1 MFMITMF
8 DTAFKSTETG
18 KTDVGL
24 KYNSTRQWL
33 VHWKTFV
40 WCRYCYVS
48 WTTCK
53 GLVTPGVDGEKF
65 VATGVKIL

>member
-48 WTTCK
+48 WKTCK
-53 GLVTPGVDGEKF
+53 GWWPLVWTAKNSSLQ
-65 VATGVKIL
+65 ASKSC